1 MKIRGPLVNKLGGLA
16 VTGLIYPW
24 MSTLQFHGD
33 AEDWRVD
40 PTEQQFEG
48 PAIFVFWH
56 EYIPILFYLR
66 GHCHITMLVSR
77 HQDAEWLSQA
87 AKLMGFGTVRGST
100 NRGGAASAAGDY
112 EQEPMGEP
120 RDHPRRPRGPRRELA
135 VGCVYLASRLKMPI
149 VPIGLGY
156 DRPWRIKKAWD
167 QFAIPKPFSRMRDRR
182 RLSPCASN
190 RRARR
195 TRRASRGRA
204 EQTQRP
210 DGRSRTVGGNG
221 RASAWRFVAQNVR
234 AALTRRRNLRK
245 STPKRLVARLSSYDS
260 PTARA
265 NSRLSI
271 SSGNR
276 TAANSPR

>member
-1 MKIRGPLVNKLGGLA
+1 MKIRGPLINKLGGMA
-16 VTGLIYPW
+16 VTGLVYPW

-40 PTEQQFEG
+40 PTERQFEG

-100 NRGGAASAAGDY
+100 NRGGAAALREIMNKSPWENLAITPDG
-112 EQEPMGEP
+112 
-120 RDHPRRPRGPRRELA
+120 PRGPRRELA
-135 VGCVYLASRLKMPI
+135 AGCIFLASRLQMPI

-167 QFAIPKPFSRMRDRR
+167 QFAIPRPFSRACGIAGDFHHVPENADRDELAHHRLAVQDKLNALTEAAEHWAATGEPRPGSRR
-182 RLSPCASN
+182 SKRQGSPYTQAQLAEKYAQSA
-190 RRARR
+190 RRA
-195 TRRASRGRA
+195 A
-204 EQTQRP
+204 
-210 DGRSRTVGGNG
+210 
-221 RASAWRFVAQNVR
+221 
-234 AALTRRRNLRK
+234 
-245 STPKRLVARLSSYDS
+245 
-260 PTARA
+260 
-265 NSRLSI
+265 
-271 SSGNR
+271 
-276 TAANSPR
+276 